1 MKHVYLALCM
11 TGLAASADAGGLV
24 VSSFDSSPESVI
36 AESSVSWTGNYGGIL
51 LGYGNVTLDS
61 FDRNSFGGT
70 FSLARM
76 HDYGSW
82 VGAVE
87 LLASPGFDAEVDG
100 NEIKWGVAARVK
112 AGRKFGD
119 GGRWLAFGSAGF
131 GRAKTEQIG
140 SGRETATNGY
150 LYGLGVAYMLKDN
163 IAISGEFVHV
173 EKNGDN
179 DADADGAML
188 GILYKF

>member
-1 MKHVYLALCM
+1 MPPD
-11 TGLAASADAGGLV
+11 TTDAPRH
-24 VSSFDSSPESVI
+24 SSPPSFSPLP
-36 AESSVSWTGNYGGIL
+36 SSS
-51 LGYGNVTLDS
+51 GY
-61 FDRNSFGGT
+61 DRERVLT
-70 FSLARM
+70 
-76 HDYGSW
+76 
-82 VGAVE
+82 
-87 LLASPGFDAEVDG
+87 LASPGFDAEVDG

-150 LYGLGVAYMLKDN
+150 LYGLGVAYLLKDN

-188 GILYKF
+188 GISYKF